1 MNGMG
6 ARWWV
11 LRLGGA
17 ALLMMIVVAYTTTR
31 NPERMREQRQRAA
44 ELTYNHSRLLMI
56 NYKNTEL
63 VDKSLTTAHMNYELV
78 RGVVHS
84 IVVPGPQQ
92 HSVMNP
98 PTTITV
104 VVKQA
109 NDAPSLLKDSLI
121 TTASTA
127 ASPRPGPELTPPP
140 LTETFTPLTRKDIE
154 GVETFVLFVG
164 FARSGHSIVGSLLDA
179 HPDIII
185 AHEYNVLRDIKSVL
199 RREDSSMTLFNNLYS
214 NSHRN
219 ALKGCRTSGKSEK
232 GYDLSMSDQT
242 WQGRVHRLR
251 VIGDKAAGMA
261 AQQHITDPTKC
272 PYLVDRLNSTIG
284 ASVKTIRVLRNPY
297 DIISTRVLY
306 KKLGKADIVRAKNS
320 SQPVK
325 FNQPEML
332 GRNIHRFFELASH
345 VNRMITECH
354 LPFIDV
360 HSSDLVHN
368 PQAVMRDL
376 CQYLG
381 VQCSV
386 GYVEACAEKVFK
398 QLSKTRSVIEWSQRQ
413 IDNVAENIR
422 KYPEFSRYTYDCDC

>member
-1 MNGMG
+1 M
-6 ARWWV
+6 ASTRIRWWV
-11 LRLGGA
+11 RLGGA
-17 ALLMMIVVAYTTTR
+17 ALLIMIGVAYTTKSDSR
-31 NPERMREQRQRAA
+31 EEEQMRGV
-44 ELTYNHSRLLMI
+44 YSISRL
-56 NYKNTEL
+56 
-63 VDKSLTTAHMNYELV
+63 
-78 RGVVHS
+78 
-84 IVVPGPQQ
+84 
-92 HSVMNP
+92 HSVINP
-98 PTTITV
+98 PATISTAETV

-109 NDAPSLLKDSLI
+109 NDAPSLLEDSLI
-121 TTASTA
+121 TSASTA
-127 ASPRPGPELTPPP
+127 ASLRPGPELTSPP
-140 LTETFTPLTRKDIE
+140 LTETFTPLTVKDIE
-154 GVETFVLFVG
+154 GVETLVLFVG

-185 AHEYNVLRDIKSVL
+185 AHEYNVLQHIKSVL
-199 RREDSSMTLFNNLYS
+199 RRGDSPLTLFNNLYS

-219 ALKGCRTSGKSEK
+219 ALNGWRSAAKSKK
-232 GYDLSMSDQT
+232 GYDLSMSRGS

-251 VIGDKAAGMA
+251 VIGDKAGGMA

-284 ASVKTIRVLRNPY
+284 ASVKAIRVLRNPY
-297 DIISTRVLY
+297 DIISTTVLY
-306 KKLGKADIVRAKNS
+306 ENFGRQGIVQAKNS

-325 FNQPEML
+325 LNQL
-332 GRNIHRFFELASH
+332 DGKIHYFLKLSSD
-345 VNRMITECH
+345 VNRVITECH
-354 LPFIDV
+354 LTVIDV

-368 PQAVMRDL
+368 PQAVMRGL

-398 QLSKTRSVIEWSQRQ
+398 QLSKTRSVIEWSQKQ